1 MKKALTME
9 EMPISR
15 FHFKM
20 FTYTGGSAFI
30 DGYII
35 GIIAVAL
42 SVMQSQFDMSLT
54 VMGMIGTA
62 TLAGMF
68 VGGIIGGYLTDLVGR
83 KKMFLI
89 DMLVMA
95 LVSILQFFVNDPI
108 QLIILRF
115 ILGIAVGADFPIA
128 GTLMAEFS
136 PPKKSWCP
144 TWRTYCSLVYRLR
157 PFLSDRLFYVVYR

>member
-1 MKKALTME
+1 MNKVRTME
-9 EMPISR
+9 EMPLSG

-20 FTYTGGSAFI
+20 FSYAGGSAFL

-42 SVMQSQFDMSLT
+42 SVIQSQFHMSLT
-54 VMGMIGTA
+54 VMGMLGMA

-68 VGGIIGGYLTDLVGR
+68 FGGIIGGYLTDLIGR

-89 DMLVMA
+89 DMIVMLVA
-95 LVSILQFFVNDPI
+95 SVLQFFVNDPI

-115 ILGIAVGADFPIA
+115 IIGIAVGADYPIA
-128 GTLMAEFS
+128 GALMAEFS
-136 PPKKSWCP
+136 PKKN
-144 TWRTYCSLVYRLR
+144 RGALLGAINGLR
-157 PFLSDRLFYVVYR
+157 G